1 MTREQL
7 LVECFDTAD
16 FPPGDVVLQVR
27 SGDDVLAHLDLYW
40 RAVGVGGAEV
50 DVAAIG
56 QLATDPAQ
64 RGLGLASALVRT
76 AHRLARERG
85 LEWAALFGV
94 STLYA
99 RIGYRHPP
107 DPPQPGLPRL
117 PARRRRRVAGGDDR
131 HARGVVSGVVWAQ
144 ASA

>member
-7 LVECFDTAD
+7 LEECFGTAD
-16 FPPGDVVLQVR
+16 FPPGDIVLQVR
-27 SGDDVLAHLDLYW
+27 SGEDVLAHVDVYW
-40 RAVGVGGAEV
+40 RAVGVGAAEV

-56 QLATDPAQ
+56 QVATDPAH
-64 RGLGLASALVRT
+64 RGLGLASSLVRT
-76 AHRLARERG
+76 AHRIAVERG

-107 DPPQPGLPRL
+107 DPPQPDFLVCPLVDGVEWPLGPI
-117 PARRRRRVAGGDDR
+117 DT
-131 HARGVVSGVVWAQ
+131 RGEW
-144 ASA
+144 